1 MNMEIYY
8 LATLAAQYATIRG
21 CRSVFETGIRY
32 FPKKKGINLLF
43 RKDDNDNTPFR
54 RACEQLGYKEVMK
67 VIEDTLTPS
76 SSSTSDNNIP
86 QLNIMEA
93 LIMAALMKIFI

>member
-1 MNMEIYY
+1 
-8 LATLAAQYATIRG
+8 
-21 CRSVFETGIRY
+21 
-32 FPKKKGINLLF
+32 
-43 RKDDNDNTPFR
+43 
-54 RACEQLGYKEVMK
+54 MK